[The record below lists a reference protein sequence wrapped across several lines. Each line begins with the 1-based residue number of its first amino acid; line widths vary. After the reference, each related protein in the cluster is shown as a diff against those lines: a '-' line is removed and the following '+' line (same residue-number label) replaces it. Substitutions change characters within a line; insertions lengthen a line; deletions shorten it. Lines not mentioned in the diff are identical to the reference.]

1 MKYTFVV
8 LLGLMPDQFIDQGE
22 CFNVNNLTHN
32 IKADLHY
39 TQLLAKTV
47 TWNSAYNLSCIV

>member
-22 CFNVNNLTHN
+22 CFNVNNLTH
-32 IKADLHY
+32 
-39 TQLLAKTV
+39 
-47 TWNSAYNLSCIV
+47 